1 MPIHSSTRVPIQ
13 VNMSQHESTWAGHE
27 STGINTSPT
36 RVSQIQLD
44 QETIKVYR
52 SFSWSSMIIP

>member
-13 VNMSQHESTWAGHE
+13 VNMSQQESTWARHE

-44 QETIKVYR
+44 QETIKVDR
-52 SFSWSSMIIP
+52 SFSW